1 MWRVKEEKDEE
12 TKKVKT
18 VSATGTVNVGVSSAT
33 INVGTNGVGG
43 IVNIGNGSTGTVV
56 LRGTT
61 TFGFLNISDPAGGA
75 NLGSNLTSGDFN
87 LVNGASLSGNIA
99 FASGSSNRTGTIN
112 IGTAGSGAIT
122 IGNASA
128 ALKLNGSTLSVAES
142 TSTTTINGTVNLAQ
156 NGAANL
162 NVGNNVVGTATI
174 LSPSVNINSA
184 SGGSVN
190 IGHTASSLTLR
201 ASSMDL
207 DSRSSLSIGDNM
219 AGGDINIVA
228 GGSFTGNVYIA
239 SGNNSR
245 TGTVNIG
252 TAGGGA
258 ITLGNIAAPLTL
270 RGSTTTLSSP
280 LTLGNAPTLA
290 SELGG
295 QSVILFNA
303 GNLAPGAWTNSNSTT
318 LPAGRYFVIIN
329 PNFQPG
335 NATTVTFSNIDYR
348 ISTAINGG
356 GTAYFS
362 LNDTNLK
369 ISEINGSPGTYSTLY
384 QIGIIVLATS
394 QTLYA
399 SVQINYT
406 TTGVNGVIVTG
417 TPGAV
422 YYYRFA

>member
-1 MWRVKEEKDEE
+1 M
-12 TKKVKT
+12 
-18 VSATGTVNVGVSSAT
+18 
-33 INVGTNGVGG
+33 
-43 IVNIGNGSTGTVV
+43 
-56 LRGTT
+56 
-61 TFGFLNISDPAGGA
+61 NISDPAGGA

-142 TSTTTINGTVNLAQ
+142 TSTTTINGTVNLAQNGPANLNVGNSVVGTATILSPNINVGVAGSTTTISGTVNLAQ